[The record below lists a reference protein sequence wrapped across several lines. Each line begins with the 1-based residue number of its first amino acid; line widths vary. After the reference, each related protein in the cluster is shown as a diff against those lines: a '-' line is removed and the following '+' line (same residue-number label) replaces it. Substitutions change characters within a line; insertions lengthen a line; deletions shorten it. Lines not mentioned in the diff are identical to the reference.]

1 MMGFIRGLAE
11 FVRTTL
17 VGGLLVVLPVYV
29 TALLLAKTLAGVMAA
44 VSPVTAQI
52 PADVHWRNL
61 VAWAI
66 VFAVCFVAGVIVRT
80 GPGLRAKIAVEK
92 AVLEKVPGYSLVRGL
107 AGRVTGTQE
116 DSMFAVCLVEIEE
129 ALVPAFIV
137 EELKD
142 GSYTVFVPSVP
153 TPAAGTVYIMPRER
167 VHPLDVPFTAGVSVI
182 SRWGT
187 GAGALLEAFEK
198 QKRAALPPSA

>member
-1 MMGFIRGLAE
+1 MIGFLRSLAE
-11 FVRTTL
+11 FMKTTL
-17 VGGLLVVLPVYV
+17 VGGLLVVLPLYV
-29 TALLLAKTLAGVMAA
+29 TALLLAKTVAGMLAV

-52 PADVHWRNL
+52 PASVHWRAL
-61 VAWAI
+61 VAWLI
-66 VFAVCFVAGVIVRT
+66 VLATCFVAGVIVRT
-80 GPGLRAKIAVEK
+80 APGLRAKIALEK
-92 AVLEKVPGYSLVRGL
+92 AVLEKIPGYSLVRGL

-137 EELKD
+137 EELAD

-167 VHPLDVPFTAGVSVI
+167 VHPLDVPFAAGVSVI

-187 GAGALLEAFEK
+187 GAGVLFEALEK
-198 QKRAALPPSA
+198 QRRAESPPSA